1 MSKGGKQPA
10 ATTQTTTTEFPSE
23 LRPYITDI
31 LERSKARAEAEE
43 KAGYQAYTGPR
54 IAGFDPSQLAAQAKT
69 EGVVAGGVSADPLL
83 SSAQTYYAPAL
94 GLTLGQAERFGPS
107 QAASYM
113 SPYQQAVVDVEK
125 REAARGFAPQLQDIR
140 AKSVSAGGFGGSRG
154 ALLESDAMRNQGQLL
169 SDIQTRGSQSA
180 YQQAQAAFE
189 AQKSRER
196 GAAGGLAAMGA
207 AIPGQAFKE
216 IGALEAMGAGR
227 RADAQRALDLGY
239 SQFQEEQLFPTKT
252 LQEYQSIVRGFP
264 YTPNTYT
271 SGFTTTPP
279 SSMAQNILGVGTGIA
294 GLAGAFGGFG
304 AKEGGHMAKLKR
316 GRTPEDAPISEAY
329 KNQNVTSAAFPL
341 ASMFQSFFS
350 SDDEDKPEYKFKEG
364 EVRTAQDI
372 RGRPNNFKY
381 VGGKF
386 YKIKEDGSLAKD
398 ATSDSNFMIQNI
410 KNVSPTGEAESR
422 IVATET
428 KPIVQTEAQDIST
441 LVRDLIPGGA
451 EPDDT
456 KKVIKPST
464 VATDNMAALAA
475 KAKTDVKTASTATD
489 TGMPSDAMDS
499 PTEDINKAININ
511 QSNLL
516 QKDLTKKDMKS
527 GLSGFD
533 DLITKL
539 TDRKTITPEMQ
550 EYKDEL
556 KTLRADL
563 GKRESKKKEELKKQK
578 YLQLAQFGLN
588 VLAGDTT
595 KGDLQIIGEAGKEP
609 LSNLGK
615 IVSEEAKL
623 GDETTAAKL
632 EMLGKEA
639 GVAEAQQTA
648 ERQKFTDTVALRKA
662 INDEV
667 NTKIKL
673 GEWDSSI
680 GLSAAEENAI
690 RSDIFGAR
698 NTSLLQSD
706 KQTLMHEADAK
717 ADLEFIKIL
726 NSPQGYDFRSN
737 PFKAN
742 QLQKQLRTQA
752 YQDLIKSGQINI
764 GKDSSTLGAEAAAAG
779 NQNQTADEAMK
790 NSDSYLTVTPDG
802 R

>member
-54 IAGFDPSQLAAQAKT
+54 IAGFDPSQLAAQKKT
-69 EGVVAGGVSADPLL
+69 EDVVAGGIAADPMLR
-83 SSAQTYYAPAL
+83 SAQTYYAPAL

-140 AKSVSAGGFGGSRG
+140 AKSVAAGGFGGSRG
-154 ALLESDAMRNQGQLL
+154 ALLESDAMRNQNRLL
-169 SDIQTRGSQSA
+169 SDIQTRGSQAAFQSG
-180 YQQAQAAFE
+180 QAAFE
-189 AQKSRER
+189 AQKARER

-279 SSMAQNILGVGTGIA
+279 ASMAQNILGVGTGIA
-294 GLAGAFGGFG
+294 GLAGAFGGMG

-316 GRTPEDAPISEAY
+316 GRTPKDAPIQEAY
-329 KNQNVTSAAFPL
+329 EEGG
-341 ASMFQSFFS
+341 
-350 SDDEDKPEYKFKEG
+350 EDKDNREPNIGLLDFFTTPTDQLYQK
-364 EVRTAQDI
+364 T
-372 RGRPNNFKY
+372 GR
-381 VGGKF
+381 
-386 YKIKEDGSLAKD
+386 
-398 ATSDSNFMIQNI
+398 
-410 KNVSPTGEAESR
+410 
-422 IVATET
+422 
-428 KPIVQTEAQDIST
+428 T
-441 LVRDLIPGGA
+441 LVETLTTPIDELKYRGESYDKEQEEKNNRNTEGDK
-451 EPDDT
+451 EPNIGLLEFITTPTDQLY
-456 KKVIKPST
+456 KKTGRTLWETITTPIDELKYRGESY
-464 VATDNMAALAA
+464 DKM
-475 KAKTDVKTASTATD
+475 KAKTATD
-489 TGMPSDAMDS
+489 TGTAPTATDTGVPSGAMDS
-499 PTEDINKAININ
+499 PVEDINKAININ
-511 QSNLL
+511 QSNLSK
-516 QKDLTKKDMKS
+516 QNITKKDMKS

-533 DLITKL
+533 DLLTNI
-539 TDRKTITPEMQ
+539 TDRQTLTPEMQ
-550 EYKDEL
+550 AYKDEL
-556 KTLRADL
+556 KTLRTDL

-588 VLAGDTT
+588 VLSGDTT

-648 ERQKFTDTVALRKA
+648 ERQKFTDTIALRKA

-680 GLSAAEENAI
+680 GLSTAEETAI
-690 RSDIFGAR
+690 RTDMFGENLVRGLNADKR
-698 NTSLLQSD
+698 TLLAQAD
-706 KQTLMHEADAK
+706 TLADF
-717 ADLEFIKIL
+717 EFMKIL
-726 NSPQGYDFRSN
+726 NSPQGYALRSN
-737 PFKAN
+737 PFQAN
-742 QLQKQLRTQA
+742 ELQKQLRTKA
-752 YQDLIKSGQINI
+752 YQDLISSGKINI
-764 GKDSSTLGAEAAAAG
+764 GAKGSTLGTAAAG
-779 NQNQTADEAMK
+779 NETKVANPDELYQK
-790 NSDSYLTVTPDG
+790 YEPNS
-802 R
+802 

>member
-1 MSKGGKQPA
+1 MSKGSKQPA

-54 IAGFDPSQLAAQAKT
+54 IAGFDPSQIAAQKKT
-69 EGVVAGGVSADPLL
+69 EDVVAGGVSADPLL

-94 GLTLGQAERFGPS
+94 GLTLGQAERFTPS
-107 QAASYM
+107 TAASYM

-154 ALLESDAMRNQGQLL
+154 ALLESEAIRNQGQLL

-189 AQKSRER
+189 AQKARER

-279 SSMAQNILGVGTGIA
+279 ASMAQNILGLGTGIA
-294 GLAGAFGGFG
+294 GLAGAFGGMG
-304 AKEGGHMAKLKR
+304 AKEGGHMAKLAQGDR
-316 GRTPEDAPISEAY
+316 PGNTPISEAY
-329 KNQNVTSAAFPL
+329 KNQNVTSGAFPL

-350 SDDEDKPEYKFKEG
+350 SDDKEEPEYEFKEG

-398 ATSDSNFMIQNI
+398 PTSDSNFMIRNI
-410 KNVSPTGEAESR
+410 KNVSPTGEAESS
-422 IVATET
+422 IVATED

-451 EPDDT
+451 EPDQT

-464 VATDNMAALAA
+464 VAADNLAAMAA
-475 KAKTDVKTASTATD
+475 KAKVDSTDNDEVSTGDSPSATATTTNTKPLVTD
-489 TGMPSDAMDS
+489 TPYQFKI
-499 PTEDINKAININ
+499 P
-511 QSNLL
+511 
-516 QKDLTKKDMKS
+516 KS
-527 GLSGFD
+527 
-533 DLITKL
+533 TKL
-539 TDRKTITPEMQ
+539 TDLEKLLEESAKEIKNREILTPEMKAFKA
-550 EYKDEL
+550 EY
-556 KTLRADL
+556 ADL
-563 GKRESKKKEELKKQK
+563 KSKLGGKEKAKKGELKKQK

-588 VLAGDTT
+588 VLSADTT
-595 KGDLQIIGEAGKEP
+595 KGDLQIIGEAGKKP
-609 LSNLGK
+609 LAEVGR
-615 IVSEEAKL
+615 IVGEEADI
-623 GDETTAAKL
+623 GDKTDAQRLAI
-632 EMLGKEA
+632 LGKEA
-639 GVAEAQQTA
+639 EIAQQVQTG
-648 ERQKFTDTVALRKA
+648 ERQKLADTLSLIGKQIDLQKA
-662 INDEV
+662 RNEAMNIDSTVSQSTVNSLIATSPVGEMAADAQIGPLVQAEV
-667 NTKIKL
+667 NAAYEDIRNLILSGSLPDDNMSVTSKFSEILSGRLSKL
-673 GEWDSSI
+673 GDKTPSPD
-680 GLSAAEENAI
+680 GQTKQGNKPAA
-690 RSDIFGAR
+690 S
-698 NTSLLQSD
+698 
-706 KQTLMHEADAK
+706 QTL
-717 ADLEFIKIL
+717 
-726 NSPQGYDFRSN
+726 
-737 PFKAN
+737 
-742 QLQKQLRTQA
+742 
-752 YQDLIKSGQINI
+752 SGN
-764 GKDSSTLGAEAAAAG
+764 
-779 NQNQTADEAMK
+779 
-790 NSDSYLTVTPDG
+790 Y
-802 R
+802 